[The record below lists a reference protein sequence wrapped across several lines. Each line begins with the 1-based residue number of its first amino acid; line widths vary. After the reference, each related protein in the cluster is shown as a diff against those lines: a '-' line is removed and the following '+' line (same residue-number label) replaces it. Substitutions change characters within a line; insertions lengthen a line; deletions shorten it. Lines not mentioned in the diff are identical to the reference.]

1 MTSVEKLV
9 LSGGDVF
16 PVAADFLNRG
26 QKVIFTVSGNSM
38 WPLIRHNRDSVLLSA
53 LERPARVGDIVLL
66 KVPAPQDRY
75 ILHRIVRI
83 QGSRCVTLGDGCLST
98 DPLVPLSCIIGRVE
112 KVYRGKRTLSCD
124 AMPVRF
130 LTRLWLVV
138 LPIRRTLL
146 SCLRKAGRLKA
157 RLRRPT

>member
-1 MTSVEKLV
+1 MTAVEKLV

-16 PVAADFLNRG
+16 PVAADFLDRG

-38 WPLIRHNRDSVLLSA
+38 WPLIRHNRDSVLLAA
-53 LERPARVGDIVLL
+53 LGRPAKVGDIVLMRF
-66 KVPAPQDRY
+66 PAPHDRY
-75 ILHRIVRI
+75 ILHRIHRI
-83 QGSRCVTLGDGCLST
+83 RGDRCVTLGDGCLKP
-98 DPLVPLSCIIGRVE
+98 DPPVPMSCIIGRVE

-130 LTRLWLVV
+130 LTRLWLVL

-146 SCLRKAGRLKA
+146 SCLRKAARLKA
-157 RLRRPT
+157 RFRRTN